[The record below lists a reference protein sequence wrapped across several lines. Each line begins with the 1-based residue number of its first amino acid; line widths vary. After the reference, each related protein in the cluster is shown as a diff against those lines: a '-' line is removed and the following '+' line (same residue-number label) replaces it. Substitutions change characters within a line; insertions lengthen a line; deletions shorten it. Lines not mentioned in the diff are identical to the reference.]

1 MVRVAVFDSLMTSMD
16 SDDTPAGWLEVL
28 WPAVCARVRRPV
40 AGVLLDRA
48 VTARV
53 AARVMGEFLEAHAE
67 PPWSVEAAHEWLAGR
82 AAPAALAWVAAER
95 RRAGDPQLY
104 RDAAALAWERN
115 PDFDSL
121 RARGPD
127 GALTSRDWA
136 LAEPV
141 LRRRAVPVLARLG
154 VKDEDAEDVIME
166 ALGELTQARSDGGGP
181 LEKMQVFEELPR
193 FFAIMAERRAISWR
207 RKQTARKR
215 QASDPARAEPIDAPD
230 SAARRTL
237 ADPRAGRPADSPAP
251 WESAT
256 FEAIRRACGPALT
269 DFQWHLL
276 TALFVEGTHTR
287 LDLANDPWVL
297 EQAGLDPAASE
308 SKRRRRLNQYLEDA
322 LGRLGRAL
330 EDADL

>member
-1 MVRVAVFDSLMTSMD
+1 MMSMISED
-16 SDDTPAGWLEVL
+16 RPAAWLEAL
-28 WPAVCARVRRPV
+28 WPAVCARVQRPV

-48 VTARV
+48 GTGRV
-53 AARVMGEFLEAHAE
+53 AAGVMGAFLDAHAE
-67 PPWSVEAAHEWLAGR
+67 PPASVEAAHEWLAGR
-82 AAPAALAWVAAER
+82 AASAALAWVAGER
-95 RRAGDPQLY
+95 RRAGDPGLY
-104 RDAAALAWERN
+104 RDAEALAWERN
-115 PDFDSL
+115 PDFDAL
-121 RARGPD
+121 RVRGPD
-127 GALTSRDWA
+127 GVLTSRDWVV
-136 LAEPV
+136 AEPV

-166 ALGELTQARSDGGGP
+166 ALGELTQARVDGGGP

-193 FFAIMAERRAISWR
+193 FFAIMAERRAISWL
-207 RKQTARKR
+207 RKQSARKR
-215 QASDPARAEPIDAPD
+215 QASHPARAEPMDAPD

-237 ADPRAGRPADSPAP
+237 ADPRSGSAVDAPAP
-251 WESAT
+251 WESAS
-256 FEAIRRACGPALT
+256 FDAIHRACGPALT

-276 TALFVEGTHTR
+276 SALFVEGTHTR

-308 SKRRRRLNQYLEDA
+308 SKRRRRLNLYIEDA